1 MRRPIPGPS
10 VRTSEASGR
19 ASVAESTIDRRR
31 ILAGAASLVAAP
43 AHAQDPVEARL
54 LTNLLTRMSAAVTLN
69 GRRGHAF
76 VLDTGAGRTAL
87 STELAR
93 DLGLPEGPPVLVHG
107 ITSAEMTPTVRLSRL
122 AFGGRR
128 FRDLVCPV
136 FPREALATEG
146 LLGLDVLSG
155 FRLTLQ
161 VRSRRVSLRATGSDV
176 APSGPAFTT
185 PTRLR
190 APRARLG
197 PFGQLITASVRA
209 DGVIGVRAFV
219 DTGAQYSIGNL
230 ALLRAVGGDPG
241 RLPPVRVHGVTGQSR
256 LAAAGQVRRLELG
269 GRDLGETAL
278 LFADLHAFD
287 ALQLSRGPALLI
299 GADLLQRFRT
309 VVLDFGGGSLSLR
322 GVLPPE
328 G

>member
-1 MRRPIPGPS
+1 MLP
-10 VRTSEASGR
+10 
-19 ASVAESTIDRRR
+19 
-31 ILAGAASLVAAP
+31 
-43 AHAQDPVEARL
+43 QDPGDARL
-54 LTNLLTRMSAAVTLN
+54 LTNLLTRMSAPVALN

-87 STELAR
+87 SIELAR
-93 DLGLPEGPPVLVHG
+93 DLGLAEGPPLLVHG
-107 ITSAEMTPTVRLSRL
+107 ITSAQMTPTVRVERL

-128 FRDLVCPV
+128 FRDLLCPV

-161 VRSRRVSLRATGSDV
+161 VRSRRVSLRASGSDV

-185 PTRLR
+185 ATRMR
-190 APRARLG
+190 PPRARLG
-197 PFGQLITASVRA
+197 PFGQLITTAVRA
-209 DGVIGVRAFV
+209 DGAVGISAFV

-230 ALLRAVGGDPG
+230 ALLGATGGRADG
-241 RLPPVRVHGVTGQSR
+241 LPPVRVYGVTGQSR
-256 LAAAGQVRRLELG
+256 LAVAGRVGRLEMG
-269 GRDLGETAL
+269 GRDLGDTPL

-287 ALQLSRGPALLI
+287 VLGLNRGPALLV

-309 VVLDFGGGSLSLR
+309 VVLDFGSGSLALR
-322 GVLPPE
+322 GILPPLE
-328 G
+328 